1 MMTRREKDEVYQM
14 FPGTGETGQGA
25 TELVPTIM
33 SASQVKY
40 LDPVFLPS
48 LPIRTGQ
55 ECKSRQHCYSPQLL
69 RTPPH
74 CTTCSC
80 HLPIFVSHLSISF
93 YFLPLTQSYFFCFPE
108 ILLKYQLLQR
118 ADPYTVPS
126 CQSLG
131 LPALHI
137 PPRTLTTFTHLS
149 GRLTSQA

>member
-69 RTPPH
+69 RTPPLYNMQLSSPNL
-74 CTTCSC
+74 CGPSLNLFLLSSSYSKLLLL
-80 HLPIFVSHLSISF
+80 LPRDSAQVPAPPKSRPLHSAL
-93 YFLPLTQSYFFCFPE
+93 LP
-108 ILLKYQLLQR
+108 
-118 ADPYTVPS
+118 VPGS
-126 CQSLG
+126 TG
-131 LPALHI
+131 PAHPSQDTHNI
-137 PPRTLTTFTHLS
+137 HTSVWPPH
-149 GRLTSQA
+149 

>member
-25 TELVPTIM
+25 TELVPMIM

-48 LPIRTGQ
+48 LPIRNRPGMQ
-55 ECKSRQHCYSPQLL
+55 EQTTLL
-69 RTPPH
+69 QPPTSEDPPH

-80 HLPIFVSHLSISF
+80 HLPIFVGHLSISF